1 MDFSTKTILVTGAG
15 SGIGWAIAETFARSK
30 ARVFLHDINP
40 AAEKL
45 ADAIGAEFLPGD
57 LSDQNAVRQLASA
70 ALEKGGGRIDILVNN
85 AGFQHIAKVEEF
97 AEETWTTMIQVML
110 VAPFQLIRA
119 LLPGMKQNGWGRIIN
134 VGSIHA
140 VVASPFKSAYISA
153 KHGLL
158 GLTRCVALEV
168 APFGVTVNAVCP
180 AYVRTPLVEKQ
191 IADQAHTHG
200 LTNEE
205 VIQKIILE
213 PAAIKRLIEPSEIA
227 DFVQFLCSEPGAII
241 TGSAQMLDLGW
252 TAR

>member
-1 MDFSTKTILVTGAG
+1 MDFSAKTVLVTGAG
-15 SGIGWAIAETFARSK
+15 SGIGRAIAETLARSK
-30 ARVFLHDINP
+30 ARVVLHDINP

-45 ADAIGAEFLPGD
+45 AGAIGAEFLPGD
-57 LSDQNAVRQLASA
+57 LGDPDAVRQLASA
-70 ALEKGGGRIDILVNN
+70 ALEKAGGRIDILVNN

-97 AEETWTTMIQVML
+97 PEETWAQMIQVML

-134 VGSIHA
+134 VASIHA

-158 GLTRCVALEV
+158 GLTRCVALEA
-168 APFGVTVNAVCP
+168 APFGVTVNAICP

-191 IADQAHTHG
+191 IADQGREHG
-200 LTNEE
+200 LTTEE
-205 VIQKIILE
+205 VIQKIMLE

-227 DFVQFLCSEPGAII
+227 DFVGFLCSDSGAII